1 VSGPIA
7 QMIAD
12 WTIKPKKRENRVAE
26 FAGLPC
32 AGMSPNFCHLI
43 KAAVGLGD
51 TSPDHRRGTN

>member
-1 VSGPIA
+1 
-7 QMIAD
+7 MIAD
-12 WTIKPKKRENRVAE
+12 WTIKPKKRENRLAE

-43 KAAVGLGD
+43 TAAVGLGD